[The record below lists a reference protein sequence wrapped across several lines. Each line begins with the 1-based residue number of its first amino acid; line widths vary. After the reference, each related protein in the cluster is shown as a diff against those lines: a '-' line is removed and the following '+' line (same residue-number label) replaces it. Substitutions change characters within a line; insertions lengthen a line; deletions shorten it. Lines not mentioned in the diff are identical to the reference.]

1 MSSSRQHIF
10 KLVILIGLSF
20 TSFQSSS
27 QEHSV
32 AREWIEATLHA
43 VRNDFAR
50 PTVHARNLHHVS
62 IVMYDTWALFDDT
75 AETYLLGKSIADFQS
90 DFTLPSNISPSE
102 KEKILSHAVYRLL
115 TFRFSN
121 SPNQAV
127 TQAYFDSLMVHF
139 GYSLDQ
145 TSIAYENGTPEVI
158 GNFIASEIIRFGLMD
173 GSNEQ
178 GAYENLYY
186 EPINSSLLLTENDE
200 ISLNDPDRWQPLTFE
215 IFIDQSGN
223 TIPGNTPEFLGPEW
237 GNVFGFALEDSD
249 LTTYARGEHSYK
261 VFHDPLAPPSIND
274 ENNEAYLWGFTLV
287 SHWASHLDTD
297 DGVLWDISPN
307 RIGNVTS
314 YPTSLDEYQEFY
326 LPDGGTSQDGYNM
339 NPVTGK
345 PYEEQIVPRG
355 DYARV
360 LAEFW
365 ADGPDSETPP
375 GHWFA
380 ILNYVMDQPEFEP
393 KYYGSQSFNERLEYD
408 IKAYF
413 TLSGAMHDAAIS
425 AWSIKGWYDYIRP
438 ISAIRYMCSKG
449 QSSNETLPNYHP
461 HGIPLT
467 SGLVEVVGDDDP
479 LSQDPDNIGKIKL
492 YTWKGHDYIENTETD
507 VSGAGWV
514 LGEDWW
520 PYQRPSF
527 VTPPFA
533 GYISGHSTYSS
544 AAAEVLATITGS
556 PYFPGGLGEFHADK
570 NEFLV
575 FEDGPSQNVT
585 LQWASYK
592 DAADQCSLSRIWGG
606 IHPPADDIPGRVIG
620 PILAKSVIKKTENY
634 FSGSVV
640 LNIETEEEKFS
651 IYPNPIKSG
660 EELFIEI
667 PLFKSSF
674 NIYDI
679 KGKKLI
685 SGDIMRGSQAIKIVL
700 PKGLYYIKFN
710 GMEGSSNHA
719 KKLIVL

>member
-1 MSSSRQHIF
+1 MSSSRQRISQF
-10 KLVILIGLSF
+10 ILLVSLSF
-20 TSFQSSS
+20 TSFQSIG

-62 IVMYDTWALFDDT
+62 IAMYDTWALFDDT
-75 AETYLLGKSIADFQS
+75 AETYLLGKSLGNFKS

-186 EPINSSLLLTENDE
+186 EPINSSLLLTEDEE

-223 TIPGNTPEFLGPEW
+223 TIPGTTPEFLGPEW
-237 GNVFGFALEDSD
+237 GNVFGFALEDTDMTSFSREEY
-249 LTTYARGEHSYK
+249 TYK
-261 VFHDPLAPPSIND
+261 VFHDPLAPPSVKD

-307 RIGNVTS
+307 SIGNVTS
-314 YPTSLDEYQEFY
+314 YPASLEEYQAFY
-326 LPDGGTSQDGYNM
+326 LPDGGTAQDGYNM
-339 NPVTGK
+339 NPVTGN

-393 KYYGSQSFNERLEYD
+393 KYYGSQTFNERLEYD

-449 QSSNETLPNYHP
+449 QSSDATLSNYHP

-492 YTWKGHDYIENTETD
+492 YTWRGHDYIENTETD

-556 PYFPGGLGEFHADK
+556 PYFPGGLGEFHAGK

-575 FEDGPSQNVT
+575 FEDGPSQDVT

-640 LNIETEEEKFS
+640 LTSPIREKAFHVF
-651 IYPNPIKSG
+651 PNPIEG
-660 EELFIEI
+660 EGELIIET
-667 PLFKSSF
+667 PYLEASF
-674 NIYDI
+674 TLYNLKGQTKMVGRLV
-679 KGKKLI
+679 KGKKVI
-685 SGDIMRGSQAIKIVL
+685 L
-700 PKGLYYIKFN
+700 PDLPAGLYFLKV
-710 GMEGSSNHA
+710 EDALRSNA
-719 KKLIVL
+719 LVKKLLVY